1 MLVAASLGAALDP
14 ATAAELRE
22 WPIFADL
29 ADAQA
34 SVVDY
39 LTVATT
45 TDYTVVL
52 TARLR
57 ISLPNNSLKLLA

>member
-1 MLVAASLGAALDP
+1 MGAALDP
-14 ATAAELRE
+14 VTTAELCE